1 MKMRNKMLYS
11 IITKIH
17 KPTAS
22 VLGFVKKLNEVHGKL
37 IVAGDKKGLASY
49 EKPSSGWREKLKLG
63 LLPIPDGE

>member
-49 EKPSSGWREKLKLG
+49 EKPSSGW
-63 LLPIPDGE
+63 